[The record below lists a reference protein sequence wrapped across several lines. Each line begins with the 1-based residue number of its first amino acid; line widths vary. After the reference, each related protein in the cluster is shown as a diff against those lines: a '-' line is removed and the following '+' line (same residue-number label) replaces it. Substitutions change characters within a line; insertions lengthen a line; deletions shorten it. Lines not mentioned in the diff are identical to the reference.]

1 MTEEKMIEESQ
12 YVVSNWTDDLLWYM
26 QEYKDLGYDKI
37 ADIFIKTFTIQAKE
51 IAQELRE
58 TDEEEP

>member
-12 YVVSNWTDDLLWYM
+12 AVVSNWTDDLLWYM
-26 QEYKDLGYDKI
+26 QEYGNLGYEKI
-37 ADIFIKTFTIQAKE
+37 ADIFIKSFTTQAKQ

-58 TDEEEP
+58 EEEI

>member
-26 QEYKDLGYDKI
+26 QEYKDLEYEKI

-58 TDEEEP
+58 EDEEEP